1 MIDDDPIENIEAL
14 KSPLNLVYKI
24 EYYYYAITIIYFV
37 DFLLHE
43 VSHFST
49 FYSIIDSG
57 GT

>member
-14 KSPLNLVYKI
+14 KSPLNLVYNDN
-24 EYYYYAITIIYFV
+24 ITIIYLV
-37 DFLLHE
+37 DFLPHE
-43 VSHFST
+43 VCHFRT